1 MILSC
6 IFGTCFLR
14 GEKLAA
20 LDQLLKP
27 NGLTVGSKYIYI
39 LEEPTIYIY
48 SAQDF
53 RLIKKFGKRGEGPQE
68 FMTAPFGIMPMILYP
83 CDNDTKL
90 LVNSNSKV
98 SWFTAEGTFI
108 KETRVPPMQAFL
120 PFNDLYISTGTGE
133 NSKKQ
138 QIVTID
144 LYDGNFREL
153 KELYKSDMVIG
164 ASFGFNYPITSFS
177 FWGYKDKIYIASG
190 KEGFV
195 IRVFDNK
202 GSPLRE
208 IKKEYKPLR
217 VPEEYKKKTLDFY
230 KNSPQFKQYWAF
242 FKDRIS
248 FKEYYP
254 AIRDMLVRDG
264 NIYVLTYR
272 ERGDDSECII
282 LDLAGLEQKRAYV
295 PIPESYGDFK
305 YLYDIR
311 GNCFF
316 SLVENED
323 AETWELHKKK
333 FESNLKPDAIKAKE
347 TKS

>member
-1 MILSC
+1 MVLFC
-6 IFGTCFLR
+6 IFGTGFPR
-14 GEKLAA
+14 AEKLAV
-20 LDQLLKP
+20 LDQLLRP
-27 NGLTVGSKYIYI
+27 NGLTVSSKYIYI

-48 SAQDF
+48 SVRDF
-53 RLIKKFGKRGEGPQE
+53 RLIKKFGKRGEGPRE
-68 FMTAPFGIMPMILYP
+68 FMTGPLGIMPMILYP
-83 CDNDTKL
+83 YDNDTKL

-98 SWFTAEGTFI
+98 SLFTAEGTFI

-120 PFNDLYISTGTGE
+120 PFHDRYISTGSGE

-138 QIVTID
+138 QIVTIE
-144 LYDGNFREL
+144 LYDNNFREI

-164 ASFGFNYPITSFS
+164 ASFGFNYPITAFS
-177 FWGYKDKIYIASG
+177 FWGYKDKIYIAAG

-195 IRVFDNK
+195 IRVFDIE

-208 IKKEYKPLR
+208 IKKEYKPLK
-217 VPEEYKKKTLDFY
+217 VPEDYKKKTMDFY
-230 KNSPQFKQYWAF
+230 KNNPMFKEYWEF

-272 ERGDDSECII
+272 GKGNDSECII
-282 LDLAGLEQKRAYV
+282 LDLAGLEQKRVYV
-295 PIPESYGDFK
+295 PLPESYGDFK

-316 SLVENED
+316 SLVENEEE
-323 AETWELHKKK
+323 ETWELHKKDL
-333 FESNLKPDAIKAKE
+333 E
-347 TKS
+347 